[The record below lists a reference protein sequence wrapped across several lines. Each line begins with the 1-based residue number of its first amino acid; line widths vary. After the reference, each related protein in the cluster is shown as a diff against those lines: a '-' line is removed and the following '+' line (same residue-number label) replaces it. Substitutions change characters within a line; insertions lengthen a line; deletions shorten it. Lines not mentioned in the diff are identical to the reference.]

1 MDAMRLWK
9 VSLSPLSPS
18 PLLSSPL
25 SPFPL
30 RLNGC
35 YEALEGGNTAE
46 ALVDFTGGISEPI
59 CLDRDGFVEDLDKR
73 KQLYQ
78 NLTKAHSRGAL
89 ISCSIRPMQGEALE
103 SRLGCGLVKGHAYG
117 VTDVR
122 KVRLGT
128 GLLSL
133 FRTSR
138 LYMIRM
144 RNPWGTTEW
153 SGAWSDESQQWQ
165 QINMVVCRR
174 INTTLLSFHK
184 SWLEAKLLG
193 EWRRGETE
201 LSNRSGGCINNRA
214 SFLQNP
220 QFMFDVERESDTALI
235 CLQQEDKRALR
246 SEGGGE
252 NLAIGFEVFRVRGG
266 REGEGT
272 GREKGHAYG
281 VTDVRKVRL
290 GTGLLSLFRTS
301 RLYMI
306 RMRNPWGTTEWSGAW
321 SDESVLSVYP
331 SLCLSISPFLSVCLS
346 VQYNSQYVSLLVCV
360 CLSRLTGHVSVLM
373 CLSPSSGHS
382 SGSRSVRARER
393 RWESQSETMGKAAR
407 RVEERRD
414 RAEQPQRG
422 LHQQQSQLPA
432 EPTGEERARGRGEE
446 RGGVA
451 MREGREKEMLLN
463 WSPVLCSGS
472 QFMFDVER
480 ESDTALIC
488 LQQEDKRALR
498 SEGGGENLAIGFE
511 VFRVEVNR
519 ECRLHMIPPKAASSV
534 YMDSRSVFL
543 RAELTQ
549 GRYVIVTT
557 TFAPGAQ
564 VCVHSLTLCCAG
576 SLYRNDCPVQPY
588 IPIYLIVSG
597 VFVLVLDL
605 VSCVPQGQEGEEGA
619 TVCRNLINTWNSLA
633 SLFLF
638 IWFITGSLYRND
650 CPVQPYIPIYLIVS
664 GVFVLVLDLVCC
676 VPQGQEGEEGATV
689 CRNLINT
696 CNSLASLF
704 LFIWF
709 ITGNVWIYSI
719 YEPSYDP
726 GNLETKYCNKTLYLF
741 AFWSTT
747 VVYIIV
753 GVMLLG
759 GCCLM
764 LCMCAL
770 GGISTRSEDV

>member
-1 MDAMRLWK
+1 MSERVRHFKGQNYHKLKRSCLNRGVQFEDPLFPPCAESLFYRRAPPADLQWKRPQELCRAPRLFVDGISARDLHQGSLGNCWLVAATSCLATQPSVWK
-9 VSLSPLSPS
+9 KVIPSHREQDWNPRRPERHAGIFHFRFWRLGFWTDVVIDDRLPVSEVGG
-18 PLLSSPL
+18 LLFCSSSNKAEFWCAL
-25 SPFPL
+25 L
-30 RLNGC
+30 EKAYAKLNGC

-165 QINMVVCRR
+165 QISKSEREKMGVTVRDDGEFWMDFEDFCRYFTDMVVCRR

-252 NLAIGFEVFRVRGG
+252 NLAIGFEVFRV
-266 REGEGT
+266 
-272 GREKGHAYG
+272 
-281 VTDVRKVRL
+281 
-290 GTGLLSLFRTS
+290 
-301 RLYMI
+301 
-306 RMRNPWGTTEWSGAW
+306 
-321 SDESVLSVYP
+321 
-331 SLCLSISPFLSVCLS
+331 
-346 VQYNSQYVSLLVCV
+346 
-360 CLSRLTGHVSVLM
+360 
-373 CLSPSSGHS
+373 
-382 SGSRSVRARER
+382 
-393 RWESQSETMGKAAR
+393 
-407 RVEERRD
+407 
-414 RAEQPQRG
+414 
-422 LHQQQSQLPA
+422 
-432 EPTGEERARGRGEE
+432 
-446 RGGVA
+446 
-451 MREGREKEMLLN
+451 
-463 WSPVLCSGS
+463 
-472 QFMFDVER
+472 
-480 ESDTALIC
+480 
-488 LQQEDKRALR
+488 
-498 SEGGGENLAIGFE
+498 
-511 VFRVEVNR
+511 EVNR

-549 GRYVIVTT
+549 GRYIIITT

-564 VCVHSLTLCCAG
+564 ASFLLRLFTKTPASLRELALDQPHPSLWSCCLGGDLRRVTTINLQSAAG
-576 SLYRNDCPVQPY
+576 LRPR
-588 IPIYLIVSG
+588 G
-597 VFVLVLDL
+597 AARVFVSTDPDVYAVMRCEGNTVKSRVFKSTSRPEFDLKAVFYRQNPRRPIRIEVWSKGVLQDAL
-605 VSCVPQGQEGEEGA
+605 LGRVSVEAAENEIGRIH
-619 TVCRNLINTWNSLA
+619 VLSLQDK
-633 SLFLF
+633 SKHRT
-638 IWFITGSLYRND
+638 TGS
-650 CPVQPYIPIYLIVS
+650 VLIETS
-664 GVFVLVLDLVCC
+664 SSD
-676 VPQGQEGEEGATV
+676 
-689 CRNLINT
+689 NLT
-696 CNSLASLF
+696 EL
-704 LFIWF
+704 
-709 ITGNVWIYSI
+709 
-719 YEPSYDP
+719 
-726 GNLETKYCNKTLYLF
+726 
-741 AFWSTT
+741 
-747 VVYIIV
+747 
-753 GVMLLG
+753 
-759 GCCLM
+759 
-764 LCMCAL
+764 
-770 GGISTRSEDV
+770 